1 MDTPTGTGDDD
12 GMRFTAIGK
21 HFPPMMVLAM
31 LAVAALACNLG
42 VAVPPTPTRFI
53 VPTPP
58 IIVITS
64 TPPFIPTLPVVIP
77 TSQPIPT
84 QIIPCNPRNDWPL
97 YTVRAG
103 DTLST
108 IAFNTGTTTA
118 ILASANCLSN
128 PDRIEV
134 GQPLRVPRLPTV
146 PTATTASVPL
156 RIRTIAVEPS
166 VPRGVGQFQVTSG
179 NLFVRALD
187 VSGAV
192 RVDFYVQQ
200 IGSPTPQAIGTDSNM
215 ADGASVVWTLNASNF
230 TAQMWA
236 IAIAA
241 NGQQAE
247 SARIVILTDVGTAPT
262 IGTLSIAPSSP
273 DPQVPNGLFLQI
285 GPTLISVSTA
295 SGANRVIFYFVAN
308 TPGATPILLGED
320 TNLADGIGIVWNT
333 ATAPAVQS
341 GLIWAQ
347 ALNGLGQ
354 FAQTASI
361 PVRFF

>member
-1 MDTPTGTGDDD
+1 
-12 GMRFTAIGK
+12 MRFTATRK
-21 HFPPMMVLAM
+21 HFPPMMVLVV
-31 LAVAALACNLG
+31 LALAALACNLG
-42 VAVPPTPTRFI
+42 VSAPPTPTRFI

-58 IIVITS
+58 IVVITS
-64 TPPFIPTLPVVIP
+64 TPPFLPTLPVIP
-77 TSQPIPT
+77 TSQTIPT

-103 DTLST
+103 DTLGI
-108 IAFNTGTTTA
+108 IAANTGTTIA
-118 ILASANCLSN
+118 ALVSANCLSN

-134 GQPLRVPRLPTV
+134 GQVLRVPRLPTA
-146 PTATTASVPL
+146 PTVTTAPVSL
-156 RIRTIAVEPS
+156 RIRTVSVDPS
-166 VPRGVGQFQVTSG
+166 VARGTGQFQVTPG

-200 IGSPTPQAIGTDSNM
+200 IGSPTPQAIGTDNNM
-215 ADGASVVWTLNASNF
+215 ADGAGVVWTLNTGNF
-230 TAQMWA
+230 TAQLWA

-247 SARIVILTDVGTAPT
+247 SARIVLLTDSGTAPT

-273 DPQVPNGLFLQI
+273 DPQVANGLFLQV
-285 GPTLISVSTA
+285 GPTLLSVSTA
-295 SGANRVIFYFVAN
+295 SGANRVVFYFVAS

-320 TNLADGIGIVWNT
+320 ANLADGIGIVWNT